1 MDKMNIT
8 LDTIVKRNPEMI
20 SSDMDGETVMM
31 SMENG
36 EYYGLDP
43 VGSRIWSILENEM
56 KVEDI
61 IMQLLDEFEVEK
73 ERCEKETLDFLNEL
87 HERNLLNLF

>member
-1 MDKMNIT
+1 MARTGLT
-8 LDTIVKRNPEMI
+8 LSSKIIRNPEMV

-43 VGSRIWSILENEM
+43 IGSRIWDLI
-56 KVEDI
+56 
-61 IMQLLDEFEVEK
+61 EK
-73 ERCEKETLDFLNEL
+73 EMSIEQLIGVLLEEYDVDRNQCEEDTFAFLNEL
-87 HERNLLNLF
+87 LDKNLLTVL

>member
-1 MDKMNIT
+1 MMKTELN
-8 LDTIVKRNPEMI
+8 LDSIIKRNPEMV

-43 VGSRIWSILENEM
+43 IGSRIWELILIN
-56 KVEDI
+56 
-61 IMQLLDEFEVEK
+61 
-73 ERCEKETLDFLNEL
+73 
-87 HERNLLNLF
+87 

>member
-1 MDKMNIT
+1 MGKHI
-8 LDTIVKRNPEMI
+8 LSLQSIIKRNPEMI

-43 VGSRIWSILENEM
+43 IGSRIWAIIENET
-56 KVEDI
+56 KIEDLI
-61 IMQLLDEFEVEK
+61 IQLLDEFEVER
-73 ERCEKETLDFLNEL
+73 EQCEEETLSFINDLSGK
-87 HERNLLNLF
+87 NLLIIL